1 MKGGEERRGKEVKR
15 GGERRSTLSLYY
27 GNKFVCCSIEFSYA
41 LGGAGRGGG
50 REMSKSLQ

>member
-1 MKGGEERRGKEVKR
+1 MKR

-41 LGGAGRGGG
+41 LGGGGRGGG